1 MNIILSIILVF
12 ILTIIYE
19 LGHLISA
26 KLNKIKVEEF
36 VIGVGPQIVSIP
48 IKETTYSLRILPIGG
63 YTKMQGEVE
72 IAESESSF
80 LHLSTIRKISIVLSG
95 ILSTLVVLIIVNISI
110 THINGYRSTIIN
122 NNSILQDSNNVF
134 IQGDKILKVNNTEVD
149 FGGDIIYKIAL
160 SNKKEVDFLI
170 ERVGETKHISIG
182 NLQEEKDLRIFKSS
196 LENMDS
202 PSVME
207 SIKIGFN
214 KTLNL
219 TGDTYRQFGR
229 MLTKD
234 INLRD
239 YISGIFKTVRI
250 STETGNIGVDFTLNL
265 LIYIGVIIVSFNSL
279 PIPLLDG
286 GKLCIELFQGVT
298 RTNISRKVLML
309 LEIISFIAILIIIIF
324 ILI

>member
-1 MNIILSIILVF
+1 MYIILSIILIF
-12 ILTIIYE
+12 ILTIVYE
-19 LGHLISA
+19 LGHFISA
-26 KLNKIKVEEF
+26 KLNKIKVYEF
-36 VIGVGPQIVSIP
+36 VIGMGPKIVSIP

-63 YTKMQGEVE
+63 YTRMQGEVE
-72 IAESESSF
+72 ITESESSF

-95 ILSTLVVLIIVNISI
+95 ILITLVVLIIVNISV

-122 NNSILQDSNNVF
+122 DNSILQDSNNIF
-134 IQGDKILKVNNTEVD
+134 MQGDEILKVNNTEVN
-149 FGGDIIYKIAL
+149 FGEDIIYKIAL

-170 ERVGETKHISIG
+170 ERAGEKKHISID
-182 NLQEEKDLRIFKSS
+182 NLEEEKDLSTFKSA
-196 LENMDS
+196 LEKVDS

-234 INLRD
+234 INLRN
-239 YISGIFKTVRI
+239 YISGLFKTVKI
-250 STETGNIGVDFTLNL
+250 CTETGNIGVNFALNL
-265 LIYIGVIIVSFNSL
+265 LIYIGIIIISFNSL

-309 LEIISFIAILIIIIF
+309 FEMISFIAILIIIIF